1 MKIELII
8 DEHCFSNMI
17 LDEIK
22 NKLAKDFINAEIFT
36 ISFKT
41 ESKRLKNL
49 TIRLLPAW
57 LVNDEVLRINPL
69 SYDELKQKIRERM

>member
-1 MKIELII
+1 
-8 DEHCFSNMI
+8 MI